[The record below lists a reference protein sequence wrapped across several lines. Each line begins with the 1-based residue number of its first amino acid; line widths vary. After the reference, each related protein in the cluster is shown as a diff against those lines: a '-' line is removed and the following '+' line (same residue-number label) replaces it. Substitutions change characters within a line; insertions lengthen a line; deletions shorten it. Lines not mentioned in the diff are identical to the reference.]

1 MSRRRT
7 AYALIALFLGALSL
21 PASGWASSGGSG
33 LAPSRSGTSTASAPT
48 ITSTPTPGV
57 QSGNTTVSTTGNGIT
72 FQARSST
79 MLRKGL
85 TFAGTASRSDAG
97 DTIEIERSGHQ
108 TGWRWASTVA
118 ATVASDGTFQA
129 VWSTNHIGQFAI
141 RAVASSPGSAQ
152 AASVT
157 PALKVTVYRGSIAS
171 WYGPGSYGSRTA
183 CGKKLQRATIG
194 VANRTLRCGT
204 KVAIYYKGR
213 TMIVPVIDR
222 GPYANHADW
231 DLTQATAKALG
242 FDGVATIGAVSL
254 PGR

>member
-1 MSRRRT
+1 M
-7 AYALIALFLGALSL
+7 
-21 PASGWASSGGSG
+21 
-33 LAPSRSGTSTASAPT
+33 STASAPT
-48 ITSTPTPGV
+48 QTSAPSPAV

-72 FQARSST
+72 LQARSSA

-85 TFAGTASRSDAG
+85 TFAGTAPRGDAG
-97 DTIEIERSGHQ
+97 DTIEVERSGHQ
-108 TGWRWASTVA
+108 TNWHWTSTVS

-129 VWSTNHIGQFAI
+129 VWNTNHIGQFAV
-141 RAVASSPGSAQ
+141 RAVVSKPGSAQ

-157 PALKVTVYRGSIAS
+157 PALTVTVYRGSIAS

-183 CGKKLQRATIG
+183 CGQKLQRGTVG
-194 VANRTLRCGT
+194 VANRTLKCGT
-204 KVAIYYKGR
+204 KVALLYKGR

-254 PGR
+254 PKH